1 MVVREFELSRFVR
14 QLYSAVLF
22 TVLILIVEGCLISQ
36 RTHEEKSRVRASI
49 AFDELKAEEGE
60 KSTAYSNKDNQR
72 KNSGLI
78 EVEKNK
84 SLHVKQGKRPG
95 WINKESEHYPS
106 SMYLTGVGYSS
117 DRQSAEDKARSEIA
131 KIFYSNIHSR
141 TSTLQEYLKTTSESK
156 EKVTERFD
164 IEEITRVS
172 TRKVLSGVR
181 IAQVFKQTK
190 PDNVFY
196 ALAVLD
202 RKQSAM
208 ILKYKIQELDIEIKR
223 LIHNAEK
230 EEDKLSKIKIL
241 KEVIQ
246 QYILREAY
254 DAEFRI
260 VNKSGK
266 GISSDTDFNEIKNCL
281 TVILLRDFL
290 IFLSVKGDRAA
301 EIHEALI
308 EGLNKQGFSI
318 SENFNKA
325 SVVVRGNVEIRPVE
339 FGTQE
344 WKYVRWRVY
353 FDLIDQKGGAIFGSV
368 SKTGRAGHISLPQ
381 AEDRAVLKVKKIL
394 TVDIADDI
402 NRYIFSQQVK

>member
-1 MVVREFELSRFVR
+1 MSGFAK
-14 QLYSAVLF
+14 QLYWAVLF
-22 TVLILIVEGCLISQ
+22 TVFVLIVEGCSISP
-36 RTHEEKSRVRASI
+36 RTHEEKIREKLSM
-49 AFDELKAEEGE
+49 AFDGLKAKEGGE
-60 KSTAYSNKDNQR
+60 KSTVYSSEDKQR
-72 KNSGLI
+72 RYSDLI

-84 SLHVKQGKRPG
+84 SLQVRQGEKPG
-95 WINKESEHYPS
+95 WINKESELYPG
-106 SMYLTGVGYSS
+106 SMYLTGVGYGS
-117 DRQSAEDKARSEIA
+117 DRQTAENKARSEIA

-141 TSTLQEYLKTTSESK
+141 TSSFQEYLQTTSESK

-164 IEEITRVS
+164 IKEITRVS
-172 TRKVLSGVR
+172 TQKVLSGVR

-190 PDNVFY
+190 PDNIFY

-208 ILKYKIQELDIEIKR
+208 ILKYKIQELDIEIRR

-230 EEDKLSKIKIL
+230 EEDKLTKIKIL
-241 KEVIQ
+241 KKAIQ

-254 DAEFRI
+254 NAEFRI

-266 GISSDTDFNEIKNCL
+266 GVSSDTGFNEIKNRL
-281 TVILLRDFL
+281 TAILLRDFF

-308 EGLNKQGFSI
+308 EGLNRQGFSI
-318 SENFNKA
+318 SEDFNRA
-325 SVVVRGNVEIRPVE
+325 SVVARGNVEIRPIE
-339 FGTQE
+339 FGAQD

-368 SKTGRAGHISLPQ
+368 SKTGRDGHISLSQ

-394 TVDIADDI
+394 TADIADDI
-402 NRYIFSQQVK
+402 TKYIFSQQVK

>member
-1 MVVREFELSRFVR
+1 LSGFAK
-14 QLYSAVLF
+14 QLYLAVLC
-22 TVLILIVEGCLISQ
+22 TVLVLIVAGCSISQ
-36 RTHEEKSRVRASI
+36 RTYEDEIRARSSM
-49 AFDELKAEEGE
+49 AFDGLKAEEFGDGE
-60 KSTAYSNKDNQR
+60 ESTAYSNESRQAGRSN
-72 KNSGLI
+72 LI
-78 EVEKNK
+78 EAKENK
-84 SLHVKQGKRPG
+84 TLQVKQGKKPD
-95 WINKESEHYPS
+95 WTDKESELYPA
-106 SMYLTGVGYSS
+106 SMYLTGVGYGP

-141 TSTLQEYLKTTSESK
+141 TSIFQEYLKTTSKSK
-156 EKVTERFD
+156 EKVTELFD
-164 IEEITRVS
+164 IEEITKVS
-172 TRKVLSGVR
+172 TQKVLSGVR
-181 IAQVFKQTK
+181 IAQVFQQTK

-208 ILKYKIQELDIEIKR
+208 ILKYKIQELDIEIRR

-241 KEVIQ
+241 KEAIQ

-266 GISSDTDFNEIKNCL
+266 GVSSDTGFNEIKNRL
-281 TVILLRDFL
+281 TTILLRDFL

-301 EIHEALI
+301 EIHEALV
-308 EGLNKQGFSI
+308 EGLNRQGFSI
-318 SENFNKA
+318 SEDFNKA
-325 SVVVRGNVEIRPVE
+325 SVVARGNVEIRPIE
-339 FGTQE
+339 FGAQE

-353 FDLIDQKGGAIFGSV
+353 FDLIDQKGGAIFGSIG
-368 SKTGRAGHISLPQ
+368 KTGREGHINLSQ

-394 TVDIADDI
+394 TADIADDI
-402 NRYIFSQQVK
+402 TKYIFSQQVK